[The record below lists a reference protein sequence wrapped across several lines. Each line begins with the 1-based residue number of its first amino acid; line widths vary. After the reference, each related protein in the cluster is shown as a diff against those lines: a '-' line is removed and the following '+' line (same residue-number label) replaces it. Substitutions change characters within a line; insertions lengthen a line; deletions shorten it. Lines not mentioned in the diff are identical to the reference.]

1 MRQKIL
7 YPLTFLVILVVM
19 FTGCSETPPAT
30 ALPAGPTATPQAA
43 GTIDARCSAEGL
55 PLEIA
60 RLDALTTDFEDVFV
74 LAGVTPQQQLAPV
87 VLRLQD
93 IRREVNKLDVPDCL
107 TTLRTQTAE
116 YMDQV
121 VAYLALFMGGAD
133 QVAEVNPEIAKAE
146 GLKNVYEAE
155 RAKLLGLDFSPQPT
169 RTPIPTPVAVNIT
182 NSGTENIPL
191 YELPRDDSTVVG
203 SMSPG
208 AQAVAI
214 ARTADGAWLLIP
226 VSEEQFVCVK
236 TSQVTLQG
244 SIEQLQIF
252 EETVNPQ

>member
-1 MRQKIL
+1 MRKNIL
-7 YPLTFLVILVVM
+7 YPLTFLVILVVI

-30 ALPAGPTATPQAA
+30 ALPVGPTATPTTTV
-43 GTIDARCSAEGL
+43 TIDARCSADGL

-60 RLDALTTDFEDVFV
+60 KLDSLTTDFEDVFT

-93 IRREVNKLDVPDCL
+93 IRREVNKLDLPECL
-107 TTLRTQTAE
+107 TSLRTQTVE

-121 VAYLALFMGGAD
+121 VSYLTLFMGGAD
-133 QVAEVNPEIAKAE
+133 QVTEVNPEIAKAE

-155 RAKLLGLDFSPQPT
+155 RAKLLGEDFEPQPT
-169 RTPIPTPVAVNIT
+169 RTPIPTPIVVSIT

-191 YELPRDDSTVVG
+191 YELPREDSQVVG

-208 AQAVAI
+208 AQATAI

-226 VSEEQFVCVK
+226 INEEQFVCVK
-236 TSQVTLQG
+236 TSLVTLQG

-252 EETVNPQ
+252 EETVNP